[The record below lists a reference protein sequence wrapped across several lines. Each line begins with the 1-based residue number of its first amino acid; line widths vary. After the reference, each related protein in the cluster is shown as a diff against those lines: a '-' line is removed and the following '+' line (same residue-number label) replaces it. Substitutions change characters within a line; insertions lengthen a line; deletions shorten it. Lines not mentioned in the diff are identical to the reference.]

1 MSSNGDLSNF
11 DMMELFRIEVE
22 TQAAILNNGLVEI
35 EGHPEASMEIESLMR
50 AAHSIKGAARIVALD
65 AAVKIAHALED
76 CFVAAQSGQ
85 IILESQVIDVLFT
98 GVDLL
103 KRLAQIKGKEMEN
116 WLRECHNEIETTI
129 QGIAGILHPETSLP
143 SPPAVA
149 PTSLPVT
156 PVTLLPYELQDNI
169 GLTIRELFAV
179 EVETQAGVIQNTL
192 IGLKNTP
199 NKPANTGELESL
211 KIAAHAIKGAA
222 LLVDILPA
230 VELATTLED
239 CFQAAKDQ
247 PSFSSEHIESFLEAL
262 EWLLEL
268 ARADEITAR
277 EKLDNHIAGE
287 IIGKIKNIWEQLS
300 EIANNV
306 GVEKGYLEEKTL
318 PIDLPGGLQIV
329 ANGGAPQ
336 SKPNTSPPS
345 SSSSFAQ
352 PPLGRGERSPT
363 EGKDDKIQRGS
374 GLQPAYSSQLGGPM
388 GVQTPQH
395 GTVRS
400 GKLSTQATGAIQELT
415 SSGGG
420 SADRVVRVSADNLNR
435 LMGLAGESL
444 VEAKWLQPFADSL
457 LKLKKQ
463 NLELSNLLE
472 KVRESLAGGYSG
484 DGHPGEGVVAS
495 INAARLL
502 CNQSREL
509 LGDRLQALEQFAL
522 SSANLSDRLY
532 REVIATHMRPFAD
545 GVQGFPRL
553 VRDLARELGKQ
564 VKLEITGHSTLVD
577 RDILEKL
584 EAPLNHL
591 LRNAVDHGI
600 EYPPERLTAGK
611 PTTGTVLL
619 EATHRAG
626 MLLITVSDDGKGVE
640 IEQLRQKII
649 QKNLVS
655 PEMAHHLSEAEL
667 MEFLFL
673 PGFST
678 ATKVTEISGRGVG
691 LDVVHSTLA
700 QVGGILRATSRP
712 GKGMSFHMQL
722 PLTLSVMRTLQVEIS
737 GEPYA
742 FPLSRIDRILMVD
755 PADIFVAENRQYFTF
770 DDRNIGLVA
779 ASQVLELPPTPVN
792 SPQLP
797 VVVISDRSATYGVV
811 VDRFLGERDLVV
823 RPLDPRLGKLQDISA
838 AALMESGLPL
848 LIIDVEDMVRS
859 IDKVLSGG
867 RLRKVSE
874 PEPAHLTKSRKRVLI
889 VDDSITVRE
898 VERKLLENNGYEVE
912 VAVNGMDGWNAVRTN
927 QYDLVITDVDMPR
940 MNGIELVS
948 QIKNHPHLKVI
959 PVMIVSYK
967 DRDEDRIRG
976 LEAGADYYLTKSS
989 FHDET
994 LLHAVIDLIGS

>member
-1 MSSNGDLSNF
+1 
-11 DMMELFRIEVE
+11 MMELFRIEVE
-22 TQAAILNNGLVEI
+22 TQAAILNNGLVEL
-35 EGHPEASMEIESLMR
+35 EGKPEASMEIESLMR

-103 KRLAQIKGKEMEN
+103 QRLAQIKGKDMEN
-116 WLRECHNEIETTI
+116 WLRECGREIETTI
-129 QGIAGILHPETSLP
+129 KGIAGILHPETSLLS
-143 SPPAVA
+143 SPQAA

-156 PVTLLPYELQDNI
+156 PVTLLPYELQDNSF
-169 GLTIRELFAV
+169 TIRELFAV
-179 EVETQAGVIQNTL
+179 EVETQAGILQNTL
-192 IGLKNTP
+192 IVLKKNP
-199 NKPANTGELESL
+199 DKPATTGELDSL

-222 LLVDILPA
+222 MLLDILPA
-230 VELATTLED
+230 VEIATTLED
-239 CFQAAKDQ
+239 CFTASGNNGFFTPED
-247 PSFSSEHIESFLEAL
+247 INIFLKAL
-262 EWLLEL
+262 DWLLEV
-268 ARADEITAR
+268 AR
-277 EKLDNHIAGE
+277 LDDNQKKNQSEQHKSGDI
-287 IIGKIKNIWEQLS
+287 IIGQIKHILEQLS
-300 EIANNV
+300 EAANNL
-306 GVEKGYLEEKTL
+306 GIEKGDLEEKTL
-318 PIDLPGGLQIV
+318 PMDLPPGLHIV
-329 ANGGAPQ
+329 PNGGAPP
-336 SKPNTSPPS
+336 SNPNTSPPS
-345 SSSSFAQ
+345 SSSSLAQ
-352 PPLGRGERSPT
+352 RGGRGERSFAPR
-363 EGKDDKIQRGS
+363 EEKDEKIQRGS
-374 GLQPAYSSQLGGPM
+374 GLQPTYLPQLGG
-388 GVQTPQH
+388 QTPPGH
-395 GTVRS
+395 RVRS
-400 GKLSTQATGAIQELT
+400 GQLSAAPTGAIQEL
-415 SSGGG
+415 SSPGGA

-472 KVRESLAGGYSG
+472 KVRESVGEH
-484 DGHPGEGVVAS
+484 HPTEGAISS

-522 SSANLSDRLY
+522 DSANLSDRLY

-600 EYPPERLTAGK
+600 EYPPERLAAGK

-640 IEQLRQKII
+640 IEQLRQKIV

-655 PEMAHHLSEAEL
+655 PEMAHHLSETEL

-712 GKGMSFHMQL
+712 GQGMSFHLQL

-755 PADIFVAENRQYFTF
+755 RADVLVAENRQYFTF
-770 DDRNIGLVA
+770 DDASASPSGGRNIGLIA
-779 ASQVLELPPTPVN
+779 ASQVLELPPTQIN

-797 VVVISDRSATYGVV
+797 VVVISDRSATYGIV

-874 PEPAHLTKSRKRVLI
+874 PEQTHLTKSRKRVLI

-940 MNGIELVS
+940 MNGIELVG
-948 QIKNHPHLKVI
+948 QIKSHPHLKEI

-994 LLHAVIDLIGS
+994 LLHAVIDLIGT